1 MVVGD
6 IAIEADGL
14 SFEHGNGRGAT
25 AGGLV
30 DVSLAVQRGRMCC
43 LLGPNGA
50 GKTTLLRCL
59 LGLVSPRSGM
69 VRLDGEPIATLSR
82 RERARRIAYVPQ
94 ASSTPF
100 PFSTLDIAVT
110 GRTPH
115 LPAMATPSAADRRN
129 AAQVLD
135 DLGIGALADRPF
147 AVLSA
152 GERRLALVA
161 RALVQD
167 APLLVLDEP
176 TAALDF
182 GNEARVLQVVAE
194 LVRCGRTVLMTTHQ
208 PWHALLCGDQA
219 VLMRDGR
226 LIADGP
232 AAEVVTAQQL
242 SALYD
247 VPVRVLSALDP
258 DTNRDVYACAPVVAV
273 TTGEST
279 CPAPG

>member
-1 MVVGD
+1 MALGD
-6 IAIEADGL
+6 VAIEADGL
-14 SFEHGNGRGAT
+14 SFDY
-25 AGGLV
+25 AGGPTPAGLV
-30 DVSLAVQRGRMCC
+30 DVSLAVRPGQVCC

-59 LGLVSPRSGM
+59 LGLLTPRSGI
-69 VRLDGEPIATLSR
+69 VRLAGEPINTLSR

-94 ASSTPF
+94 TSSTPF

-115 LPAMATPSAADRRN
+115 LRAMTAPSAADRRN
-129 AAQVLD
+129 AARVLD

-147 AVLSA
+147 AVLSG

-167 APLLVLDEP
+167 SPLLVLDEP
-176 TAALDF
+176 TAALDL
-182 GNEARVLQVVAE
+182 GNEARVLQVVTQLAR
-194 LVRCGRTVLMTTHQ
+194 LGRTVLMTTHQ

-219 VLMRDGR
+219 VLMRNGR
-226 LIADGP
+226 LLADGP
-232 AAEVVTAQQL
+232 ADDVVTAQQL

-247 VPVRVLSALDP
+247 VPVRVLSANDP
-258 DTNRDVYACAPVVAV
+258 HTDRPVYACTPIIA
-273 TTGEST
+273 TRTQESACST
-279 CPAPG
+279 RD